1 MTKDFYKECG
11 TVEEL
16 GTLGGGK
23 VVLDSFAEYSF
34 TASVTMRSEII
45 SHARRADSRLS
56 AIIISSMFGR
66 LMPEEKQFIDPRGID
81 LDGLDAGGLLHC
93 VGNLRCQLA
102 NDKGHLV
109 IV

>member
-1 MTKDFYKECG
+1 M
-11 TVEEL
+11 EEL
-16 GTLGGGK
+16 GTVDEVK
-23 VVLDSFAEYSF
+23 VILDSFAEYSF
-34 TASVTMRSEII
+34 TASVTTRSEII
-45 SHARRADSRLS
+45 SHACRADSRLS
-56 AIIISSMFGR
+56 AMIIRR

-109 IV
+109 II